1 MVSSQF
7 LVPGSWFSAMQTFF
21 TGASYP
27 LRALGVLSRHP
38 ALWKYII
45 APILL
50 NILAGVTL
58 YAGLLTAGF
67 RVIDGFIAG
76 LPEWAAVIAWLLR
89 ALLIIALLIATG
101 FVLVRFGVVIGSPFY
116 SRLSERLEERFS
128 GVVFD
133 APPPTVGNVAR
144 DIARALLFEIKKL
157 LLALAIGAPTL
168 LLNLI
173 PVIGSFL
180 ATAGGVALGATIS
193 CLDFFDPPLERRR
206 WRFRAKLG
214 FVRQGLPATAGFG
227 LVCLG
232 LVSIP
237 LINLF
242 AVPLCIT
249 AGTLFFCDRHGT
261 GHELPDGNSSA
272 QTRSD

>member
-1 MVSSQF
+1 MQMF
-7 LVPGSWFSAMQTFF
+7 L

-27 LRALGVLSRHP
+27 LRALGVLRRYP
-38 ALWKYII
+38 ALWRYVII
-45 APILL
+45 PIFL
-50 NILAGVTL
+50 NILVGVTL
-58 YAGLLTAGF
+58 YAGLLFAGF
-67 RVIDGFIAG
+67 RVIDGFIAS
-76 LPEWAAVIAWLLR
+76 LPEWLVFIAWLLR
-89 ALLIIALLIATG
+89 VLLIVVLLIATG
-101 FVLVRFGVVIGSPFY
+101 YVLVRFGVVIGSPFY

-128 GVVFD
+128 GVAFD
-133 APPPTVGNVAR
+133 APPPTVGNVTR
-144 DIARALLFEIKKL
+144 DIARALLFEVKKL
-157 LLALAIGAPTL
+157 ILALIIGAPTL

-173 PVIGSFL
+173 PVVGSFL
-180 ATAGGVALGATIS
+180 ATASGIALGATIS

-206 WRFRAKLG
+206 MRFRDKLG

-249 AGTLFFCDRHGT
+249 AGTLFYCDQ
-261 GHELPDGNSSA
+261 SA
-272 QTRSD
+272 DHRGA

>member
-1 MVSSQF
+1 MQQF
-7 LVPGSWFSAMQTFF
+7 LI
-21 TGASYP
+21 GASYP
-27 LRALGVLSRHP
+27 LRALGVLRRHS
-38 ALWKYII
+38 ALWKYIV
-45 APILL
+45 APIFL
-50 NILAGVTL
+50 NFLAGATL
-58 YAGLLTAGF
+58 YAGLLAAGF
-67 RVIDGFIAG
+67 RAIDGFIAG
-76 LPEWAAVIAWLLR
+76 LPEWAAFIAWLLR
-89 ALLIIALLIATG
+89 VLLIIALLIATG

-116 SRLSERLEERFS
+116 SRLSERLEERCS

-157 LLALAIGAPTL
+157 LLTLVIGAPTL

-180 ATAGGVALGATIS
+180 ATAGGVALGVTIS

-206 WRFRAKLG
+206 LRFREKLG

-249 AGTLFFCDRHGT
+249 AGTLFFCDRRGA
-261 GHELPDGNSSA
+261 GHALPGGSSSA
-272 QTRSD
+272 QA

>member
-1 MVSSQF
+1 MHTF
-7 LVPGSWFSAMQTFF
+7 L

-27 LRALGVLSRHP
+27 LRAFGVLRRHP
-38 ALWKYII
+38 VFWRYII

-50 NILAGVTL
+50 NMLVGVTL
-58 YAGLLTAGF
+58 YAGLLVAGF

-76 LPEWAAVIAWLLR
+76 LPEWMALIAWLLR
-89 ALLIIALLIATG
+89 ALLVIALLIATG

-133 APPPTVGNVAR
+133 APSPTVGNVAR
-144 DIARALLFEIKKL
+144 DIARALLFEIKKA
-157 LLALAIGAPTL
+157 LLALTIGAPAL

-173 PVIGSFL
+173 PVVGSFL
-180 ATAGGVALGATIS
+180 ATASGIALGATIS

-206 WRFRAKLG
+206 LRFRDKLG

-249 AGTLFFCDRHGT
+249 AGTLFYC
-261 GHELPDGNSSA
+261 EKNAAPD
-272 QTRSD
+272 QTPHNRAHPEG